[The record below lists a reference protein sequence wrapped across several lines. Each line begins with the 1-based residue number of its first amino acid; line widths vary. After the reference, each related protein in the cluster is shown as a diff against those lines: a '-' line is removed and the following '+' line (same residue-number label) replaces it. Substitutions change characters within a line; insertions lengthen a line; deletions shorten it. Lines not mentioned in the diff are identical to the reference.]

1 MRNGVAQAK
10 AAAGARMTLKTGQAQ
25 VDRPLSGSLL
35 KGPAG
40 SVAETRNMADVG
52 AVSEQ
57 RSAAIRLHRVYALP
71 GIAIG
76 LVYLAAY
83 VLLDR
88 VSLVHASTPL
98 GITPWNPGAGLGL
111 VMVLLFGRRTI
122 PYLFPAPLLAD
133 LVNLQTLLPWSAELL
148 GAAVIGAGYA
158 AASLLLLRPN
168 VRFDPA
174 LSSLRD
180 LVILII
186 AAVISAAIV
195 ACGYVGAMIAA
206 GVLPLKEIGAAILR
220 YWVGDLIGIVVI
232 TPFALIALTRPRA
245 FRPSIETALQVA
257 AIITALVLVFGISQE
272 ERLFYVLFLPIIW
285 MALRAGFEGVSLG
298 VLITQ
303 LGLIV
308 GVELFRG
315 ESHDLMAFQVLM
327 LILAVTGLLA
337 GELVSERRRVESQLR
352 LHRDAL
358 GRLSRLGNAGELA
371 AAIAHEINQPL
382 AAAGTYTRLVKDALQ
397 EGDSDPAMVVETAEK
412 AAAQVERAA
421 EVVRRL
427 RALVRLDRSARAA
440 CSVERIVKETIALCQ
455 PNLDRGQIAMRCSLP
470 ANLPLVMVDMLQI
483 EQTLLNLMRNSI
495 DAITEAQQADGTIS
509 IAAVYDE
516 GDSIEIQVADNGPGF
531 PPGFLDNPFLPF
543 SSEKAQGLG
552 VGLPLC
558 RSIVEAHGG
567 RLWLTRNVTG
577 ALVHFTIPVAQEME
591 HG

>member
-1 MRNGVAQAK
+1 
-10 AAAGARMTLKTGQAQ
+10 
-25 VDRPLSGSLL
+25 
-35 KGPAG
+35 
-40 SVAETRNMADVG
+40 MADVG

-57 RSAAIRLHRVYALP
+57 GSPAITLRHVYALP
-71 GIAIG
+71 GVAIG

-83 VLLDR
+83 VLLDW
-88 VSLVHASTPL
+88 VSLIDASTPL

-186 AAVISAAIV
+186 VAVISAAIV
-195 ACGYVGAMIAA
+195 ASGYVGAMIAA
-206 GVLPLKEIGAAILR
+206 GVLPLKEVGAAILR
-220 YWVGDLIGIVVI
+220 YWVGDLIGIVVV

-257 AIITALVLVFGISQE
+257 AIIAALVLVFGISHE

-455 PNLDRGQIAMRCSLP
+455 PNLDRGQIAVRCSLA

-495 DAITEAQQADGTIS
+495 DAITEAKQADGTIS

-516 GDSIEIQVADNGPGF
+516 GDSIEIRVADNGPGF
-531 PPGFLDNPFLPF
+531 PPGFLDSPFLPF
-543 SSEKAQGLG
+543 ASEKAQGLG

-567 RLWLTRNVTG
+567 RLWLTRNATG
-577 ALVHFTIPVAQEME
+577 ALVHFTIPVAQEVE

>member
-1 MRNGVAQAK
+1 
-10 AAAGARMTLKTGQAQ
+10 
-25 VDRPLSGSLL
+25 
-35 KGPAG
+35 
-40 SVAETRNMADVG
+40 
-52 AVSEQ
+52 VSEQ
-57 RSAAIRLHRVYALP
+57 RSAAFTLAQVYALP
-71 GIAIG
+71 GVAIG
-76 LVYLAAY
+76 LVYLAVY

-88 VSLVHASTPL
+88 VSLVDSSTPF

-148 GAAVIGAGYA
+148 GAAVIGVGYA
-158 AASLLLLRPN
+158 ATSMLLLRPN
-168 VRFDPA
+168 LRFDPA

-180 LVILII
+180 LVILIV
-186 AAVISAAIV
+186 AAVISTAIV

-206 GVLPLKEIGAAILR
+206 GVLPLNELAAASLR
-220 YWVGDLIGIVVI
+220 YCVGDLIGIVVV
-232 TPFALIALTRPRA
+232 TPFTLIALTRPRA
-245 FRPSIETALQVA
+245 FRPSVETALQIA
-257 AIITALVLVFGISQE
+257 AIIAALVLVFGISQGE
-272 ERLFYVLFLPIIW
+272 QFQLFYVLFLPIIW
-285 MALRAGFEGVSLG
+285 IALSAGFEGVSLG

-308 GVELFRG
+308 GVELLRD

-337 GELVSERRRVESQLR
+337 GELVTERRRIESQLR
-352 LHRDAL
+352 LHRDSL
-358 GRLSRLGNAGELA
+358 GRLARLGNAGELA

-397 EGDSDPAMVVETAEK
+397 EGDADPGMVVETAEK

-440 CSVERIVKETIALCQ
+440 CSVERIVKEAVTLCQ
-455 PNLDRGQIAMRCSLP
+455 PNLDRSQIVVRSSIA

-495 DAITEAQQADGTIS
+495 DAITEAKQANGTIS
-509 IAAVYDE
+509 IAAVCDE
-516 GDSIEIQVADNGPGF
+516 GDGVEIRVADNGPGF

-543 SSEKAQGLG
+543 ASEKAQGLG

-567 RLWLTRNVTG
+567 RLWLTRNVRG
-577 ALVHFTIPVAQEME
+577 ALVHFTLPVAKEVE

>member
-1 MRNGVAQAK
+1 MAPKPGHAQFDHPL
-10 AAAGARMTLKTGQAQ
+10 AGALF
-25 VDRPLSGSLL
+25 D
-35 KGPAG
+35 GPAR
-40 SVAETRNMADVG
+40 SAVETRNTPDNA
-52 AVSEQ
+52 AVARQ
-57 RSAAIRLHRVYALP
+57 RSDAMALERISALP
-71 GIAIG
+71 GVAIG
-76 LVYLAAY
+76 GAYLAVY

-88 VSLVHASTPL
+88 LSLVDPSTPF

-133 LVNLQTLLPWSAELL
+133 LANLQTLLPWSAELL
-148 GAAVIGAGYA
+148 GAAVIGTGYA

-168 VRFDPA
+168 VRFDPT

-180 LVILII
+180 LVILMV
-186 AAVISAAIV
+186 AAVISAAVV
-195 ACGYVGAMIAA
+195 ALGYVGVMIAS
-206 GVLPLKEIGAAILR
+206 GLLPFNQMAAAALR
-220 YWVGDLIGIVVI
+220 YWVGDLIGVVAV
-232 TPFALIALTRPRA
+232 TPFALIALTRPRS
-245 FRPSIETALQVA
+245 FRPSIETALQIG
-257 AIITALVLVFGISQE
+257 AIIAALVLVFGFLREQQFQ
-272 ERLFYVLFLPIIW
+272 LFYLLFLPIIW
-285 MALRAGFEGVSLG
+285 MALRAGFEAVSLG

-308 GVELFRG
+308 GVELFRD

-327 LILAVTGLLA
+327 LVLAVTGLLA
-337 GELVSERRRVESQLR
+337 GELVSENRRVESQLR

-371 AAIAHEINQPL
+371 ATIAHEINQPL

-440 CSVERIVKETIALCQ
+440 CSVEHIVKETIALCQ
-455 PNLDRGQIAMRCSLP
+455 PNLDRGQIAVRCSLA

-483 EQTLLNLMRNSI
+483 EQTLLNLVRNSI
-495 DAITEAQQADGTIS
+495 DAITEAQQADGAIS
-509 IAAVYDE
+509 IAVVYDE
-516 GDSIEIQVADNGPGF
+516 GDSIEIRVADNGPGF
-531 PPGFLDNPFLPF
+531 PTGFLDNPFLPF
-543 SSEKAQGLG
+543 TSEKAQGLG

-567 RLWLTRNVTG
+567 RLWLTRNVSG
-577 ALVHFTIPVAQEME
+577 ALVHFTIPVAKEIQD
-591 HG
+591 G

>member
-1 MRNGVAQAK
+1 
-10 AAAGARMTLKTGQAQ
+10 MTLKPGQAQ
-25 VDRPLSGSLL
+25 VDHPLSGSAPER
-35 KGPAG
+35 PAG
-40 SVAETRNMADVG
+40 TEAEIRNMSNVG
-52 AVSEQ
+52 AVPKQ
-57 RSAAIRLHRVYALP
+57 RFAAITLQHIYALP
-71 GIAIG
+71 GFAIG
-76 LVYLAAY
+76 LGYLAVY

-88 VSLVHASTPL
+88 VSLVDSSTPF

-158 AASLLLLRPN
+158 VTSLLLLRPN

-186 AAVISAAIV
+186 AAVISTAIV
-195 ACGYVGAMIAA
+195 ACGYVGTMIAA
-206 GVLPLKEIGAAILR
+206 GVLPLNELAAATLR

-257 AIITALVLVFGISQE
+257 AIIAALVLVFGISQGE
-272 ERLFYVLFLPIIW
+272 QFQLFYVLFLPIIW
-285 MALRAGFEGVSLG
+285 IALSAGFEGVSLG

-303 LGLIV
+303 LGLIL
-308 GVELFRG
+308 GVELFHG

-352 LHRDAL
+352 LHRDSL
-358 GRLSRLGNAGELA
+358 GKLARLGNAGELA

-427 RALVRLDRSARAA
+427 RALVRLDRSARAP
-440 CSVERIVKETIALCQ
+440 CSVERIVKEAIALCQ
-455 PNLDRGQIAMRCSLP
+455 PNLDRGQIAVRSSVG

-483 EQTLLNLMRNSI
+483 EQTLINLMRNSI
-495 DAITEAQQADGTIS
+495 DAITEARQANGTIS

-516 GDSIEIQVADNGPGF
+516 GDSVEIRVADNGPGF

-543 SSEKAQGLG
+543 ASEKAQGLG

-567 RLWLTRNVTG
+567 RLWLTRNVRG
-577 ALVHFTIPVAQEME
+577 ALVHFTLPAAKEIQD
-591 HG
+591 G

>member
-1 MRNGVAQAK
+1 MTSKSGQARRDRPPSGGLLQGVAG
-10 AAAGARMTLKTGQAQ
+10 GA
-25 VDRPLSGSLL
+25 
-35 KGPAG
+35 
-40 SVAETRNMADVG
+40 AETRNAADAG
-52 AVSEQ
+52 AVSKP
-57 RSAAIRLHRVYALP
+57 RSAAITLQHVYALP
-71 GIAIG
+71 GVAVG
-76 LVYLAAY
+76 LAYLAAY

-88 VSLVHASTPL
+88 LSLIDSSTPF

-111 VMVLLFGRRTI
+111 AMVLLFGRRTI

-133 LVNLQTLLPWSAELL
+133 VVNLQTLLPWRAELL
-148 GAAVIGAGYA
+148 GASVIGAGYA

-180 LVILII
+180 LVILIV
-186 AAVISAAIV
+186 AAVISTTIV
-195 ACGYVGAMIAA
+195 ACAYVGVMVAT
-206 GVLPLKEIGAAILR
+206 GVLPLNEFAPATLR

-245 FRPSIETALQVA
+245 FRASPETALQIA
-257 AIITALVLVFGISQE
+257 AIIAALVLVFGISQGE
-272 ERLFYVLFLPIIW
+272 QFQVFYVLFLPIIW
-285 MALRAGFEGVSLG
+285 IALVAGFEAVSLG
-298 VLITQ
+298 VLVTQ

-308 GVELFRG
+308 GVELFRD
-315 ESHDLMAFQVLM
+315 ESHDLMEFQVLM
-327 LILAVTGLLA
+327 LILAVTGLVA

-352 LHRDAL
+352 LHRDAVGKL
-358 GRLSRLGNAGELA
+358 ARLGNAGELA

-427 RALVRLDRSARAA
+427 RALVRLDRSARAP
-440 CSVERIVKETIALCQ
+440 CSVERIFKEAIALCQ
-455 PNLDRGQIAMRCSLP
+455 PNLDRGQIAVRYSAG
-470 ANLPLVMVDMLQI
+470 ANLPPVMVDMLQI
-483 EQTLLNLMRNSI
+483 EQTLLNLLRNSI
-495 DAITEAQQADGTIS
+495 DAITEAKQVNGTIS
-509 IAAVYDE
+509 IAAVYE
-516 GDSIEIQVADNGPGF
+516 GGNRVEIQVADNGPGF
-531 PPGFLDNPFLPF
+531 PPGFLDSPFLPF

-567 RLWLTRNVTG
+567 RLWFTRNVRG
-577 ALVHFTIPVAQEME
+577 ARVHFTVPVAEEE

>member
-1 MRNGVAQAK
+1 MPD
-10 AAAGARMTLKTGQAQ
+10 L
-25 VDRPLSGSLL
+25 
-35 KGPAG
+35 
-40 SVAETRNMADVG
+40 G
-52 AVSEQ
+52 AVSQ
-57 RSAAIRLHRVYALP
+57 RRFAAITLQHVYALP
-71 GIAIG
+71 GFAIG
-76 LVYLAAY
+76 LVYLAVY

-88 VSLVHASTPL
+88 VSLVDSSTPF

-122 PYLFPAPLLAD
+122 PYLFPVPLLAD

-158 AASLLLLRPN
+158 AASMLLLRSN
-168 VRFDPA
+168 LRFDPA

-180 LVILII
+180 LVILMI

-195 ACGYVGAMIAA
+195 SCGYVGAMIAA
-206 GVLPLKEIGAAILR
+206 GVVPLKEFVAAMLR

-232 TPFALIALTRPRA
+232 TPFLLIALTRPRA

-257 AIITALVLVFGISQE
+257 AIITALVLVFGISQGE
-272 ERLFYVLFLPIIW
+272 QFQLFYVLFLPIIW
-285 MALRAGFEGVSLG
+285 MALSAGFEAVSLG

-308 GVELFRG
+308 GVELFRD
-315 ESHDLMAFQVLM
+315 ESPDLMPYQVLM
-327 LILAVTGLLA
+327 LVLAVTGLLA

-352 LHRDAL
+352 LHRDSL
-358 GRLSRLGNAGELA
+358 GKLARLGNAGELA

-397 EGDSDPAMVVETAEK
+397 EGESDRAMVVETAEK

-440 CSVERIVKETIALCQ
+440 CSVERIVKEAIALCQ
-455 PNLDRGQIAMRCSLP
+455 ANLERSQIAVRCSVA

-495 DAITEAQQADGTIS
+495 DAITEAQQTNGTIS
-509 IAAVYDE
+509 IAAVYEE
-516 GDSIEIQVADNGPGF
+516 GGSIEIRVADNGPGF

-543 SSEKAQGLG
+543 ASEKAQGLG
-552 VGLPLC
+552 VGLSLC

-567 RLWLTRNVTG
+567 RLWFTRNVRG
-577 ALVHFTIPVAQEME
+577 ALVHFTVPVAKDVE

>member
-1 MRNGVAQAK
+1 MPD
-10 AAAGARMTLKTGQAQ
+10 AA
-25 VDRPLSGSLL
+25 
-35 KGPAG
+35 
-40 SVAETRNMADVG
+40 

-57 RSAAIRLHRVYALP
+57 RSAAITLQHVYALP
-71 GIAIG
+71 GVAIG
-76 LVYLAAY
+76 LVYLAGY

-88 VSLVHASTPL
+88 VSLVDSSTPF

-148 GAAVIGAGYA
+148 GAAVIGTGYA

-195 ACGYVGAMIAA
+195 SCGYVGAMIAA
-206 GVLPLKEIGAAILR
+206 GVLPLKEVAAATLR

-257 AIITALVLVFGISQE
+257 AIIAALVLVFGISHE

-308 GVELFRG
+308 GVELFHDDA
-315 ESHDLMAFQVLM
+315 HDLMAYQVLM

-352 LHRDAL
+352 LHRDSL
-358 GRLSRLGNAGELA
+358 GILSRLGNAGELA

-397 EGDSDPAMVVETAEK
+397 EGDSDRAMVVETAEK

-427 RALVRLDRSARAA
+427 RALVRLDRSARAP

-455 PNLDRGQIAMRCSLP
+455 PNLDRGQIAVRSSVA

-483 EQTLLNLMRNSI
+483 EQTLLNLVRNSI
-495 DAITEAQQADGTIS
+495 DAITEAKQADGTIS
-509 IAAVYDE
+509 IAAVYEE
-516 GDSIEIQVADNGPGF
+516 GDSVEIRVADNGPGF
-531 PPGFLDNPFLPF
+531 PPDFLDSPFLPF
-543 SSEKAQGLG
+543 ASEKAQGLG

-567 RLWLTRNVTG
+567 RLWLTRNVRG
-577 ALVHFTIPVAQEME
+577 ALVHFTIPVAQEAE

>member
-1 MRNGVAQAK
+1 
-10 AAAGARMTLKTGQAQ
+10 MTSKTGQAQ
-25 VDRPLSGSLL
+25 RDRPRSGGLL
-35 KGPAG
+35 DGPAG
-40 SVAETRNMADVG
+40 SAAETPNVPDAG
-52 AVSEQ
+52 AVSKST
-57 RSAAIRLHRVYALP
+57 SAAVALQHVHALP
-71 GIAIG
+71 GPAIG
-76 LVYLAAY
+76 VIYLAAY

-88 VSLVHASTPL
+88 VSLIDSSTPF

-133 LVNLQTLLPWSAELL
+133 VINLQTLLPWSAELV

-158 AASLLLLRPN
+158 AASMLLLRPN

-186 AAVISAAIV
+186 AAVISTAIV
-195 ACGYVGAMIAA
+195 ACGYVGVMIAA
-206 GVLPLKEIGAAILR
+206 GVLPLNEFGASALR

-245 FRPSIETALQVA
+245 FRASPETALQIA
-257 AIITALVLVFGISQE
+257 AIIAALVLVFGISQGE
-272 ERLFYVLFLPIIW
+272 QFQLFYVLFLPIIW
-285 MALRAGFEGVSLG
+285 IALRAGFEGVSLG
-298 VLITQ
+298 VLVTQ

-308 GVELFRG
+308 GVELFRD
-315 ESHDLMAFQVLM
+315 ESHDLMESQVLM
-327 LILAVTGLLA
+327 LILAVTGLVA

-358 GRLSRLGNAGELA
+358 GRLARLGNAGELA

-397 EGDSDPAMVVETAEK
+397 EGDSDPAMVVETAGK

-427 RALVRLDRSARAA
+427 RALVRLDRSARAP
-440 CSVERIVKETIALCQ
+440 CSIERIVKEAIVLCQ
-455 PNLDRGQIAMRCSLP
+455 PSLDRGQIAVRSSVA

-495 DAITEAQQADGTIS
+495 DAITEAKQPNGAIS

-516 GDSIEIQVADNGPGF
+516 GDSIEIRVADNGPGF

-543 SSEKAQGLG
+543 ASEKAQGLG

-567 RLWLTRNVTG
+567 RLWLTRNVPG
-577 ALVHFTIPVAQEME
+577 ALVHFTLPVAPEVE

>member
-1 MRNGVAQAK
+1 
-10 AAAGARMTLKTGQAQ
+10 MTLKTGQAQ
-25 VDRPLSGSLL
+25 DDRPLSGSLL
-35 KGPAG
+35 EGRPVSA
-40 SVAETRNMADVG
+40 AEPRNAPDVG

-57 RSAAIRLHRVYALP
+57 RSATITLEHIHALP
-71 GIAIG
+71 GVAIG
-76 LVYLAAY
+76 LIYLAGY

-88 VSLVHASTPL
+88 ASLIDSSAPF

-122 PYLFPAPLLAD
+122 PYLFAAPLLAD
-133 LVNLQTLLPWSAELL
+133 LVNLQALLPWSAELL

-158 AASLLLLRPN
+158 ATSMLLLRPN

-180 LVILII
+180 LVILLI
-186 AAVISAAIV
+186 AAVISTIV
-195 ACGYVGAMIAA
+195 VASGYVGAMIAA
-206 GVLPLKEIGAAILR
+206 GVLPLKEFGAATLR

-245 FRPSIETALQVA
+245 FRASLEIALQVA
-257 AIITALVLVFGISQE
+257 AILAALVLVFGILQGE
-272 ERLFYVLFLPIIW
+272 QLQLFYVLFLPIIW
-285 MALRAGFEGVSLG
+285 IALSAGFEGVSLG

-303 LGLIV
+303 LGLII
-308 GVELFRG
+308 GVELFHE
-315 ESHDLMAFQVLM
+315 ESHDLMAFQILM
-327 LILAVTGLLA
+327 LVLAVTGLLA

-352 LHRDAL
+352 LHRDSL
-358 GRLSRLGNAGELA
+358 GRLARLGNAGELA

-397 EGDSDPAMVVETAEK
+397 EGDADQAMVVETAGK

-427 RALVRLDRSARAA
+427 RALVRLDRSARAP
-440 CSVERIVKETIALCQ
+440 CSVERIIKEAIILCQ
-455 PNLDRGQIAMRCSLP
+455 PNLDRSQIAARCSVA

-495 DAITEAQQADGTIS
+495 DAITEAKQANGTIS
-509 IAAVYDE
+509 IAAVYEE
-516 GDSIEIQVADNGPGF
+516 GDSIEIRVADNGPGF
-531 PPGFLDNPFLPF
+531 PPGFLDNPFLPLA
-543 SSEKAQGLG
+543 SEKAQGLG

-567 RLWLTRNVTG
+567 RLWLSRNVRG
-577 ALVHFTIPVAQEME
+577 ALVHFTLPVTKEAQD
-591 HG
+591 G